1 MLILKGSKK
10 LSIAF
15 FKSKSVI
22 KCDLLLAFNDTAKA
36 AWLFLRVR
44 LINNSF
50 LKSTKFQSCSK
61 CVILAEFEKLLMQKK
76 KIIKSILN
84 GKKERLE
91 LISKAHSQI
100 SCIKLSSS
108 SGDWLFFVF
117 VETQNTTKTAASL
130 TETHYYSSA
139 EVNTAN
145 CPLRQPLNSQKKI
158 FAMKNPPYMIQVI
171 FPLTPQE
178 LDQR

>member
-76 KIIKSILN
+76 KNYKIYFERKEGAIRIDFESALPNFMHKII
-84 GKKERLE
+84 EFVWRLIIFRVCRDAE
-91 LISKAHSQI
+91 
-100 SCIKLSSS
+100 
-108 SGDWLFFVF
+108 
-117 VETQNTTKTAASL
+117 
-130 TETHYYSSA
+130 YY
-139 EVNTAN
+139 
-145 CPLRQPLNSQKKI
+145 
-158 FAMKNPPYMIQVI
+158 
-171 FPLTPQE
+171 
-178 LDQR
+178 